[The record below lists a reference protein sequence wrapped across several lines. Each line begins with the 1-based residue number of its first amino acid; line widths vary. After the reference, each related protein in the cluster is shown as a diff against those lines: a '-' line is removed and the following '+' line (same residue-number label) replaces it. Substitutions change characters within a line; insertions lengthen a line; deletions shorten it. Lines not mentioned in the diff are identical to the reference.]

1 LTNSFTDHQPIAID
15 LMSRHIPER
24 RRRPTR
30 CWDVF
35 TTAGRRSAPR
45 RSGDLE
51 TPPYYVV
58 DRHGPATGVLVVL
71 VLLFTLADGVLTLLL
86 LDHSCEEANPLMAYL
101 VERGPLWFLGGKYLL
116 TALGLAV
123 FLVLKYYRLF
133 GTRFRPGHLIP
144 ILAGLYVV
152 LLVYQ
157 LTLFGEAFRSPQPSG
172 RGRIDSGLPRTAAG
186 PPHLSAR

>member
-1 LTNSFTDHQPIAID
+1 
-15 LMSRHIPER
+15 MSRHLPER

-30 CWDVF
+30 FWDAFV
-35 TTAGRRSAPR
+35 TPGRRSAFR

-51 TPPYYVV
+51 SAPYPIVE
-58 DRHGPATGVLVVL
+58 RHGPSTGVLVVL
-71 VLLFTLADGVLTLLL
+71 VLLLTLADGVLTLLL
-86 LDHSCEEANPLMAYL
+86 LDLSCEEANPLMAYL

-133 GTRFRPGHLIP
+133 GTRFRLGHFIP
-144 ILAGLYVV
+144 ILAALYVA

-157 LTLFGEAFRSPQPSG
+157 LSLFRKVQLLHRPRDPGVAQVGRLLDGGVLLPG
-172 RGRIDSGLPRTAAG
+172 RGRMTGGIVE
-186 PPHLSAR
+186 